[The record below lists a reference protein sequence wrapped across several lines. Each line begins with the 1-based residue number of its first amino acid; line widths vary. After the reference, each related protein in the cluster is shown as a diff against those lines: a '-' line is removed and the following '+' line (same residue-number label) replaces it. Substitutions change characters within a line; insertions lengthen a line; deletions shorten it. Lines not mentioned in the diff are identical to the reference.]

1 MARNR
6 AFERPQS
13 TAEREASKLFQSAD
27 QKKGMTEHSLAQKA
41 IRDNR
46 ERLKAER
53 LAREALVALGK
64 AINQG
69 PGEESRERQAI
80 LREWDLWIQTQ
91 PLQGNATWR
100 DARNFFLHREARPS
114 PASPDLSTRGHDKW
128 KVVHG
133 WLVDAGRLAGD

>member
-13 TAEREASKLFQSAD
+13 MAEREASKIFQSAD
-27 QKKGMTEHSLAQKA
+27 QKGMTEHSLAQKA

-46 ERLKAER
+46 ERLKTER
-53 LAREALVALGK
+53 LAREAHVALGK
-64 AINQG
+64 GDQSRV

-91 PLQGNATWR
+91 PFQENATWR
-100 DARNFFLHREARPS
+100 DARNFFLHLEARPS
-114 PASPDLSTRGHDKW
+114 PASPDLPTRGHDKW
-128 KVVHG
+128 KMVHG
-133 WLVDAGRLAGD
+133 WLVDAGRLADD

>member
-13 TAEREASKLFQSAD
+13 TAEREASKIFQSAGR
-27 QKKGMTEHSLAQKA
+27 KRGMTEYSLTQKA
-41 IRDNR
+41 FHDNR

-53 LAREALVALGK
+53 LAREALAAAAK
-64 AINQG
+64 AINQC
-69 PGEESRERQAI
+69 PGEESREKQSI
-80 LREWDLWIQTQ
+80 LREWDLWIRTQ

-100 DARNFFLHREARPS
+100 DARNFFLHLEARPS
-114 PASPDLSTRGHDKW
+114 PAPLDFATRGHDKW